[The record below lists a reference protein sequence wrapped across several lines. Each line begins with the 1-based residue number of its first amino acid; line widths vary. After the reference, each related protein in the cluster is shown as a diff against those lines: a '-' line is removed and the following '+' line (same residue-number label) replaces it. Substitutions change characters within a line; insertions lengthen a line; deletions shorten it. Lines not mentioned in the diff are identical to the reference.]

1 MNERGGEVGKGTVE
15 AVVTGEIRSGAV
27 VEGTGI
33 VIGGGGVR
41 GVAVG
46 IRSIGD
52 GEVYGGLMKF

>member
-1 MNERGGEVGKGTVE
+1 MNGKGGEVGRGTVE
-15 AVVTGEIRSGAV
+15 AVVTGEIRTGAV

-41 GVAVG
+41 GVAAG

-52 GEVYGGLMKF
+52 GEVYVGMMKF

>member
-41 GVAVG
+41 GVGVG